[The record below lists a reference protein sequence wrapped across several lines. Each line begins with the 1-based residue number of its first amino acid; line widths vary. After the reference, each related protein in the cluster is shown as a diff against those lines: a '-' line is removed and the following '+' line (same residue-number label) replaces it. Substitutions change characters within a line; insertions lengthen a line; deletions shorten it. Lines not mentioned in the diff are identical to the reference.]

1 MFGNLLSL
9 NDRVEPGGA
18 NDEDEVIKLAS
29 ALDEVEGRKPVH
41 REIGSFD
48 QSTVIERTR
57 KFQRARGLQADGLVN
72 PNGPTAQRIAAEQ
85 FRRRPALPHRV
96 VLGRGANLPLWASVG
111 EGGVNLPDDT
121 QAMTNALRLTGHWP
135 VAGIPMTRARQ
146 DSGTVEAIRGFQRH
160 HGLRPDGL
168 AEPFGPTHDMLDDVL
183 GPRLAKLV
191 GEDPTRPAT
200 FEPAEPQIVAR
211 NVPFRSTTIRTRF
224 QDEADLDSEDDYRAA
239 VDLGRSISEDVAA
252 AWQSVP
258 LVGDVSTVDLAGMTG
273 DDQFED
279 DGVSKNAPVFHDNSG
294 SPVERAKSMLET
306 RRFAALKAQP
316 ELQER
321 VTSSARGEL
330 AGKPDRA
337 VEAKLAA
344 LMRQARQ
351 VRDPNSPQP
360 KGDPHRG
367 LLYPR
372 LVVAHME
379 ILAERYRDR
388 HPDLTDDE
396 INRMVLAKAALG
408 MGLSNEQAEQLLT
421 FAPYTGPAFAVLDG
435 IDLVMNVADMVETGE
450 FEWGT
455 IAMAAAA
462 FVPGVPRGVGQTG
475 KDAAKKGDGPDT
487 GKSGEDEGRSDDQR
501 RSDDDDRDQ
510 RDEDTERAHQEQQK
524 ARGDLLDWQEAAKK
538 TGEAKRAQELFDPKV
553 WKTIDP
559 KMQATIESLFSHA
572 KKRGSEAHLYRT
584 MEIAGVLVPVE
595 RRRVRRTRVVD
606 LEGNLRTRHWDAFS
620 SGWLERSAD
629 GLEISIVDTGQ
640 IRGVELKVG
649 KSKPST
655 NQRKA
660 DAATRED
667 RETVIEAP
675 ENAPDSYPS
684 GTLSGEI
691 VDLRMPILDIPEHL
705 LVEEVR
711 SLMNNKGVP
720 DELIDH
726 LVGNIRDS
734 YHLAGSLH
742 QSGSKQLALGITI
755 AAALGIAL
763 PDDGTES

>member
-29 ALDEVEGRKPVH
+29 ALDEVEGRRPVH

-48 QSTVIERTR
+48 QNTVIERTR

-85 FRRRPALPHRV
+85 FRRRSALPHRV

-121 QAMTNALRLTGHWP
+121 RAMTNALRLTGHWP
-135 VAGIPMTRARQ
+135 VAGIPMTRAGH
-146 DSGTVEAIRGFQRH
+146 SGTVEAICSFQRH

-239 VDLGRSISEDVAA
+239 VDLGRSIAEDVAA
-252 AWQSVP
+252 AGQSVP
-258 LVGDVSTVDLAGMTG
+258 LVGEVSTVDLAGMTG

-279 DGVSKNAPVFHDNSG
+279 DGVSENAPVFHDNSG

-321 VTSSARGEL
+321 VTSSAREEL
-330 AGKPDRA
+330 TGKPDRA

-351 VRDPNSPQP
+351 VRDPNSPHP
-360 KGDPHRG
+360 KGDPYQG

-408 MGLSNEQAEQLLT
+408 MGLSNEQAEHLLT

-455 IAMAAAA
+455 IAMAAAT
-462 FVPGVPRGVGQTG
+462 FVPGVPRGVGRTG
-475 KDAAKKGDGPDT
+475 KDAAKKGDHKSSAGAPATLRALPDEQIREIYSNKDAAT
-487 GKSGEDEGRSDDQR
+487 GKLVDWRETNMDLVLSFGGRKSFGPEYWDKIPYNVQRSLNASLPHLIRRKTEAWAYLIEKAAEQIGDMPLGILKRVKIVGENGEVSTRHFDAFIIGRPRRNPVTNKPEIIDTDKTFPSETKGARGAKSTAQKILDGALLDGAQFFLFPSKNGEKFYPLKIERKVIDFQIPLSDVPEGEFLADLNKMLVRKGVKDEMIQPMVANFQHALQVQRALIADGRSDL
-501 RSDDDDRDQ
+501 
-510 RDEDTERAHQEQQK
+510 AGK
-524 ARGDLLDWQEAAKK
+524 
-538 TGEAKRAQELFDPKV
+538 
-553 WKTIDP
+553 I
-559 KMQATIESLFSHA
+559 SLGMA
-572 KKRGSEAHLYRT
+572 L
-584 MEIAGVLVPVE
+584 GVLV
-595 RRRVRRTRVVD
+595 
-606 LEGNLRTRHWDAFS
+606 LS
-620 SGWLERSAD
+620 
-629 GLEISIVDTGQ
+629 Q
-640 IRGVELKVG
+640 
-649 KSKPST
+649 
-655 NQRKA
+655 
-660 DAATRED
+660 
-667 RETVIEAP
+667 
-675 ENAPDSYPS
+675 ENGDQ
-684 GTLSGEI
+684 E
-691 VDLRMPILDIPEHL
+691 M
-705 LVEEVR
+705 
-711 SLMNNKGVP
+711 
-720 DELIDH
+720 
-726 LVGNIRDS
+726 
-734 YHLAGSLH
+734 
-742 QSGSKQLALGITI
+742 
-755 AAALGIAL
+755 
-763 PDDGTES
+763 

>member
-1 MFGNLLSL
+1 
-9 NDRVEPGGA
+9 
-18 NDEDEVIKLAS
+18 
-29 ALDEVEGRKPVH
+29 
-41 REIGSFD
+41 
-48 QSTVIERTR
+48 
-57 KFQRARGLQADGLVN
+57 
-72 PNGPTAQRIAAEQ
+72 
-85 FRRRPALPHRV
+85 
-96 VLGRGANLPLWASVG
+96 
-111 EGGVNLPDDT
+111 
-121 QAMTNALRLTGHWP
+121 MTNALRLTGHWP
-135 VAGIPMTRARQ
+135 DAGIPMTRAGQ
-146 DSGTVEAIRGFQRH
+146 DSGTVEAIRSFQRH

-211 NVPFRSTTIRTRF
+211 NVPFRTTTIRTRF

-239 VDLGRSISEDVAA
+239 VDLGRSIAEDVAA
-252 AWQSVP
+252 AGQSVP
-258 LVGDVSTVDLAGMTG
+258 LVGDVSTDDLTGMTG
-273 DDQFED
+273 DDRFED
-279 DGVSKNAPVFHDNSG
+279 DGISEKAPVFHDNSG

-388 HPDLTDDE
+388 NPELTDDE

-408 MGLSNEQAEQLLT
+408 MGLSNEQAEQLLN

-435 IDLVMNVADMVETGE
+435 IDLVMNVVDMVETGE

-455 IAMAAAA
+455 IAMAAAT
-462 FVPGVPRGVGQTG
+462 FVPGVPRGAGRTG
-475 KDAAKKGDGPDT
+475 KDAAKKGEGPDT
-487 GKSGEDEGRSDDQR
+487 GEKVDDDGQKHTEHR
-501 RSDDDDRDQ
+501 PDDDRER
-510 RDEDTERAHQEQQK
+510 RDDDAEPTHHEQQA
-524 ARGDLLDWQEAAKK
+524 ARGRLLSWQEAAKK

-584 MEIAGVLVPVE
+584 MEIAGVLMPIKE
-595 RRRVRRTRVVD
+595 KKLRRTSVKDQSGRIRD
-606 LEGNLRTRHWDAFS
+606 RHWEQFAN
-620 SGWLERSAD
+620 GWLKKSIDGERID
-629 GLEISIVDTGQ
+629 LVDVGTF
-640 IRGVELKVG
+640 RGVELKSLSSRP
-649 KSKPST
+649 SK
-655 NQRKA
+655 NQRDA
-660 DAATRED
+660 D
-667 RETVIEAP
+667 
-675 ENAPDSYPS
+675 S
-684 GTLSGEI
+684 GTLARSPTIGKPAKDYHGEYPKQI
-691 VDLRMPILDIPEHL
+691 SSDIIYLRMPLLDIPEEN
-705 LVEEVR
+705 LVGEVR
-711 SLMNNKGVP
+711 SLLTDHEIPEKY
-720 DELIDH
+720 IDH
-726 LVGNIRDS
+726 FVGNIRDT
-734 YHLAGSLH
+734 YRMAEAYDR
-742 QSGSKQLALGITI
+742 SGQREMALGITL
-755 AAALGIAL
+755 AAALGINIVPL
-763 PDDGTES
+763 DDSSDEDSR